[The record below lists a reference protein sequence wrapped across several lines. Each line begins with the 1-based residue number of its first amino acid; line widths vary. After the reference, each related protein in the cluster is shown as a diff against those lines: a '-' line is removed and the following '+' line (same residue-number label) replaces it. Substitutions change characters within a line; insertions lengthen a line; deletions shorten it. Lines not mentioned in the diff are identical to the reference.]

1 MKEAWEFLHSEG
13 HINQGVLQGEPA
25 DQAACGSPP
34 LACQVMGCVYDE
46 TDEIETPTVHMFVE
60 FLAWVSFLACNRL
73 HTEVLSWRL
82 ESVRTVC
89 DVQCLEVRKTG
100 LLCTCNRFAPA
111 ESNVSDAGN
120 FRCII
125 VSRDAAQHPQ
135 TVLCKTSTTLHGS
148 NTHQDESKPHTWA
161 GTRSIYTIVSCLLA
175 CLLAHAACLAFGRPS
190 TTNLLPNLLALMHNH
205 YNTCMLLAAA
215 EAQEPYPTTEALL
228 EKLQEVL
235 EKADVEVCS
244 LQAVHHAIAMSHW
257 HTSAPQIVCS
267 CACFHHQ

>member
-1 MKEAWEFLHSEG
+1 MCNVLKSVKLDYSALATAFHLLRATFQTLAISGASLSAGMPHNIHRLFCVKPARHCMEATHIKMKASHTLE
-13 HINQGVLQGEPA
+13 
-25 DQAACGSPP
+25 QAHVASIP
-34 LACQVMGCVYDE
+34 LS
-46 TDEIETPTVHMFVE
+46 
-60 FLAWVSFLACNRL
+60 LA
-73 HTEVLSWRL
+73 
-82 ESVRTVC
+82 
-89 DVQCLEVRKTG
+89 
-100 LLCTCNRFAPA
+100 
-111 ESNVSDAGN
+111 
-120 FRCII
+120 
-125 VSRDAAQHPQ
+125 
-135 TVLCKTSTTLHGS
+135 
-148 NTHQDESKPHTWA
+148 
-161 GTRSIYTIVSCLLA
+161 CLLA
-175 CLLAHAACLAFGRPS
+175 CLLAHAACLAFGCPS